1 MIITDLIPVKY
12 VSRPNR
18 FTIEFKNDENKIDLA
33 HLHDPGR
40 LNELLVENADVLIKY
55 VPTYKKTGR
64 KTMYDVVATK
74 YEDDW
79 VLLNSSYHND
89 FVQKLI
95 DEKRIDI
102 LREFHVHTREITYGN
117 SRLDFLL
124 KDDDDNDMFLEVK
137 GCTLVVDSIAKFP
150 DAPTQRGKKHVEE
163 LTDIRREGLLSSV
176 LILVLQNS
184 AKIFSPNY
192 ATDPEFSESLELA
205 YENDVNILATHILT
219 SFIDSSLILS
229 YDKLLPV
236 KFNEK

>member
-1 MIITDLIPVKY
+1 MILSDLILVKY
-12 VSRPNR
+12 ISRPNR
-18 FTIEFKNDENKIDLA
+18 FTIEFKDDKNKIELA

-40 LNELLVENADVLIKY
+40 LKELLIEDADVLIKY

-64 KTMYDVVATK
+64 KTRYDVVAIK
-74 YEDDW
+74 NEADW
-79 VLLNSSYHND
+79 VLLNSSYHNNL
-89 FVQKLI
+89 VQELI
-95 DEKRIDI
+95 DEKRIET
-102 LREFHVHTREITYGN
+102 LKEFHVHTREYTYGN

-124 KDDDDNDMFLEVK
+124 KDDDDNEMFLEVK
-137 GCTLVVDSIAKFP
+137 GCTLVVDSVAKFP
-150 DAPTQRGKKHVEE
+150 DAPTERGKKHVDE
-163 LTDIRREGLLSSV
+163 LTAIRKEGLLSSV

-192 ATDPEFSESLELA
+192 ATDPEFSKSLELA

-219 SFIDSSLILS
+219 NFIDGSLILS